1 MSSLVVDEGVNAAAN
16 AASRNRSSFFSTINK
31 RNLQSLALV
40 PAIIVVGMVGSLISP
55 AFATQYNIFDNI
67 LAFSTALGV
76 LVIAE
81 SILLI
86 GGFIDL
92 SLQSTVGF
100 SVILF
105 CYLMGGG
112 ASGGPGLGL
121 PIGVAMSLTVAV
133 VTLIGLFNGFVVSVL
148 KLNSFIVTLAMLI
161 LLQGLTLGLSN
172 GQTYTNVPAFILF
185 LGTGQIFGIPIQA
198 MIFIAVFTAAGLF
211 LAYWPTG
218 RAIYAMGGSQAAAH
232 AAGIKTG
239 RLAIGLFIF
248 GSLMAMFAGVLLLS
262 QVASAPSTL
271 GRNMIFTVFAAAVLG
286 GIDLNGGRGTVLGAA
301 LGVLLLAMI
310 QNILILSSVPSF
322 WIDAVYG
329 AIIVAALIAG
339 RLPVIRGLLAR
350 RRHGS
355 AR

>member
-1 MSSLVVDEGVNAAAN
+1 MATMANRRRKGVSSADPQRRGGFAALTH
-16 AASRNRSSFFSTINK
+16 SRNA
-31 RNLQSLALV
+31 QSLALV
-40 PAIIVVGMVGSLISP
+40 PAIVVVGIVGSFVSP
-55 AFATQYNIFDNI
+55 AFATGHNIFGNI
-67 LAFSTALGV
+67 LAFSAALGL

-112 ASGGPGLGL
+112 ESGGPGLGL
-121 PIGVAMSLTVAV
+121 SAAIAAPITVAAV
-133 VTLIGLFNGFVVSVL
+133 IFIGLFNGFVVSVL

-172 GQTYTNVPAFILF
+172 GQTYTNVPDAILV
-185 LGTGQIFGIPIQA
+185 LGTGDVLGVPIQA
-198 MIFIAVFTAAGLF
+198 IIFVAAFAVAALF
-211 LAYWPTG
+211 MAYWPTG

-248 GSLMAMFAGVLLLS
+248 GSLMAMLAGILLVS

-286 GIDLNGGRGTVLGAA
+286 GIDLNGGRGTILGAG
-301 LGVLLLAMI
+301 LGVLLLALI

-329 AIIVAALIAG
+329 AIIVAALTAG
-339 RLPVIRGLLAR
+339 RFRLLRGTVKR
-350 RRHGS
+350 TKHS
-355 AR
+355 

>member
-1 MSSLVVDEGVNAAAN
+1 MPIVVDHGKETDGHATATSPTHLKALL
-16 AASRNRSSFFSTINK
+16 RG
-31 RNLQSLALV
+31 RNLKGLALV
-40 PAIIVVGMVGSLISP
+40 PAIVIVGIVGSVTSP
-55 AFATQYNIFDNI
+55 AFATPYNIFDNI
-67 LAFSTALGV
+67 LAFSAALGV

-86 GGFIDL
+86 GGLIDL

-100 SVILF
+100 SVIVF

-112 ASGGPGLGL
+112 TSGGPGLGL
-121 PIGVAMSLTVAV
+121 PIEFAIPITLGVV
-133 VTLIGLFNGFVVSVL
+133 VFIGLFNGFVVSVL

-172 GQTYTNVPAFILF
+172 GQTYTNIPDFILF
-185 LGTGQIFGIPIQA
+185 LGTGRVLGIPVQA
-198 MIFIAVFTAAGLF
+198 VIFIAVFSVAGLF
-211 LAYWPTG
+211 MSYWPTG
-218 RAIYAMGGSQAAAH
+218 RAIYAMGGSHAAAQ

-239 RLAIGLFIF
+239 RLAIGLFVF

-286 GIDLNGGRGTVLGAA
+286 GIDLNGGRGTILGAA
-301 LGVLLLAMI
+301 LGVLLLAII

-329 AIIVAALIAG
+329 AIIVAALTAG
-339 RLPVIRGLLAR
+339 RLRTLRDVLIRR
-350 RRHGS
+350 QHIS
-355 AR
+355 S